1 MIVLNFIIGLLVI
14 AIPLAIIYG
23 LGKWA
28 TKGELDD
35 DTAEVFLR
43 GFMMLLL
50 IVCAISALRL
60 IYLIGCGIV
69 YKLL

>member
-1 MIVLNFIIGLLVI
+1 MIVLNFIIGLLAI

-28 TKGELDD
+28 TKGELDV

-43 GFMMLLL
+43 GFVGLVL
-50 IVCAISALRL
+50 IACAISALIL
-60 IYLIGCGIV
+60 IYLIGCAIV

>member
-1 MIVLNFIIGLLVI
+1 MIVLNFIIGLLAI

-28 TKGELDD
+28 TKGELDV
-35 DTAEVFLR
+35 DTSEVFLR
-43 GFMMLLL
+43 GFIGLVL
-50 IVCAISALRL
+50 IACAISALIL
-60 IYLIGCGIV
+60 IYLIGCAIV

>member
-1 MIVLNFIIGLLVI
+1 MIVLNFIIGLLAI
-14 AIPLAIIYG
+14 AIPLSIIYG

-28 TKGELDD
+28 TKDELDV

-43 GFMMLLL
+43 GFVGLVL
-50 IVCAISALRL
+50 IACAISALIL

>member
-1 MIVLNFIIGLLVI
+1 MIVLNFIIGLLAV

-28 TKGELDD
+28 TKGELDV

-43 GFMMLLL
+43 GFITLVLCGSAISLLL
-50 IVCAISALRL
+50 LTYMLGAIIVDKL
-60 IYLIGCGIV
+60 I
-69 YKLL
+69 

>member
-1 MIVLNFIIGLLVI
+1 MIVLNFIIGLLAI

-28 TKGELDD
+28 TKGELDV
-35 DTAEVFLR
+35 DTSEVFLR
-43 GFMMLLL
+43 GVVGLVL
-50 IVCAISALRL
+50 IACAISVLIL

>member
-1 MIVLNFIIGLLVI
+1 MIVLNFIIGLLAI

-28 TKGELDD
+28 TKGELDV
-35 DTAEVFLR
+35 DTSEVFLR
-43 GFMMLLL
+43 GFVGLVL
-50 IVCAISALRL
+50 IACAISALIL
-60 IYLIGCGIV
+60 IYLIGCAIV